1 MKIIDYKALTVEEK
15 VLEVVRDFIREEKKG
30 NYNARDHAKLAIQD
44 YLVKTDDGSCT
55 LNSGFID
62 GKSETMHTHHGG
74 VREAMEKYVKPARLE
89 GKDSVTVLDICSG
102 LGYNAA
108 SSIEYLNHD
117 TEIEL
122 DLVEISKETVTLSLL
137 MNTPLKSYK
146 IIQKAVE
153 DRLLNEGIIRFR
165 HCNNQVPERIK
176 INLHMEDAR
185 KTIYKLNGNKT
196 YDAIFLDP
204 FSPLKS
210 PELYTYE
217 FIKQLKSL
225 LKSDGVILTYTS
237 AAPVRAAIVKSGL
250 HVGEGPALGRSGG
263 TVASLKE
270 DVINKP
276 LSMNDE
282 RMIALSDV
290 GIPFKDPGFNGSSQ
304 YILQQRDRERKLSR
318 GRTRFSSTVKTPI
331 YLNMEL
337 PESRLRRRVLNNLK
351 KMGFN
356 DLKSPEAGYVV
367 CPQYRE
373 CICHGDCRYFDN
385 SRERIYEM
393 NHRLRLIVTNKIT
406 TNYD

>member
-15 VLEVVRDFIREEKKG
+15 VLEVVRDFIREEKSG
-30 NYNARDHAKLAIQD
+30 NHNARDHAKLVIQD
-44 YLVKTDDGSCT
+44 YLVKTDDDSYT
-55 LNSGFID
+55 LNSGIID

-74 VREAMEKYVKPARLE
+74 VREAMEKYIKPARLD
-89 GKDSVTVLDICSG
+89 GKDSVSVLDICSG

-108 SSIEYLNHD
+108 SCIEYLNHD

-137 MNTPLKSYK
+137 MDTPLESYK
-146 IIQKAVE
+146 IIQNAVE
-153 DRLLNEGIIRFR
+153 DRLLNEGIIIFR
-165 HCNNQVPERIK
+165 HSNNQVPERIK

-185 KTIYKLNGNKT
+185 KTIYKLNGNKN

-225 LKSDGVILTYTS
+225 LKSDGVMLTYSS
-237 AAPVRAAIVKSGL
+237 AAPVRAAMVKSGL
-250 HVGEGPALGRSGG
+250 YVGEGPAFGRSGG

-270 DVINKP
+270 DAIDKP
-276 LSMNDE
+276 ISKDDE
-282 RMIALSDV
+282 RMIALSDA
-290 GIPFKDPGFNGSSQ
+290 GIPFKDPGFNGSAQS
-304 YILQQRDRERKLSR
+304 ILQQRDRERMLSR
-318 GRTRFSSTVKTPI
+318 GRTKFSSTVKTPI
-331 YLNMEL
+331 YLNKEL
-337 PESRLRRRVLNNLK
+337 PESRLRRRVLKNLK

-356 DLKSPEAGYVV
+356 DLKSPEVRYVV
-367 CPQYRE
+367 CPQYEE
-373 CICHGDCRYFDN
+373 CVCHGNCSYLDN

-393 NHRLRLIVTNKIT
+393 NHRLRLIVKNKIT
-406 TNYD
+406 TNYV